1 MCANFF
7 FSLFLITI
15 VSLISNVLL
24 FLFFLNSSSTDLN
37 SEVLKAKRANADR
50 IKDFSKQ
57 LNEFNKV
64 SLSDQK
70 RIPYSSEASGIEI
83 SRRKLESNR
92 ERAMKFAKHIPK
104 PSIKSKTDGVGSG
117 KIDEEGTT
125 DDMYL
130 QADEYGQSYEKA
142 SKLQELQAKHED
154 SRRNVQAIRKSMGM

>member
-1 MCANFF
+1 M
-7 FSLFLITI
+7 
-15 VSLISNVLL
+15 
-24 FLFFLNSSSTDLN
+24 NSDI
-37 SEVLKAKRANADR
+37 LKAKRANADR

-57 LNEFNKV
+57 LNEFNKI

-70 RIPYSSEASGIEI
+70 RIPYSCEASGVEI

-92 ERAMKFAKHIPK
+92 ERAMQFAKHIPK
-104 PSIKSKTDGVGSG
+104 PLIKLKGDGSG
-117 KIDEEGTT
+117 KGEEDGTGTGERTT
-125 DDMYL
+125 DDVYL

>member
-1 MCANFF
+1 MREFLF

-15 VSLISNVLL
+15 VSLISNVSI

-70 RIPYSSEASGIEI
+70 RNNKTFEI
-83 SRRKLESNR
+83 R
-92 ERAMKFAKHIPK
+92 ETIVMRNNEKKKFAHTKMKDRRRSYIK
-104 PSIKSKTDGVGSG
+104 IVMMTSIITISMILLILIIITIIKEFSG
-117 KIDEEGTT
+117 
-125 DDMYL
+125 
-130 QADEYGQSYEKA
+130 
-142 SKLQELQAKHED
+142 
-154 SRRNVQAIRKSMGM
+154 RN